1 MPVRFDSWES
11 IFSNGH
17 MFFLVEFGR
26 AEMEERKE
34 VEIKGND
41 VIVVEEDEVDVLL
54 SKEDGTIKRNRDTQ
68 L

>member
-1 MPVRFDSWES
+1 
-11 IFSNGH
+11 
-17 MFFLVEFGR
+17 
-26 AEMEERKE
+26 MEERKE